1 MSFRLALAGSAL
13 TAVIAASAPA
23 QAQAQTHPHPPGTA
37 HAPAMAHAP
46 GHAHTADET
55 QVRGVVTAYKDA
67 IIRMDVSQTPA
78 LFWDDSAIF
87 ENGGVEGTFAYYLEH
102 HLGPEFS
109 DLAGFEFRNHEMT
122 VEIDGDTAFV
132 SETYTYHITFKDTTR
147 EPIERRGVATSV
159 LRKRGNEWRFDIYH
173 SSARPLRR
181 AA

>member
-1 MSFRLALAGSAL
+1 MTHCSALAGLALA
-13 TAVIAASAPA
+13 AVVATSA
-23 QAQAQTHPHPPGTA
+23 QAQAPAHP
-37 HAPAMAHAP
+37 HAPAHSHTASPAHAS
-46 GHAHTADET
+46 GHVQSADEA
-55 QVRGVVTAYKDA
+55 QVRAVVTTYKDA

-78 LFWDDSAIF
+78 LFWEDSAIF

-102 HLGPEFS
+102 HLGPEFT

-132 SETYTYHITFKDTTR
+132 SETYTYHITFKDTAR

-159 LRKRGNEWRFDIYH
+159 LRKRADEWRFDIYH

-181 AA
+181 AT

>member
-1 MSFRLALAGSAL
+1 MYRSALAGLALA
-13 TAVIAASAPA
+13 AVVATSA
-23 QAQAQTHPHPPGTA
+23 QAQAPAHP
-37 HAPAMAHAP
+37 HAPA
-46 GHAHTADET
+46 HAHTASPAHVAGHTQSTDEA
-55 QVRGVVTAYKDA
+55 QVRAVVTAYKDA

-102 HLGPEFS
+102 HLGPEFT

-122 VEIDGDTAFV
+122 VEIAGDTAFV
-132 SETYTYHITFKDTTR
+132 SETYTYHITFKDRAR

-159 LRKRGNEWRFDIYH
+159 LRKRGDEWRFDIYH

-181 AA
+181 AT